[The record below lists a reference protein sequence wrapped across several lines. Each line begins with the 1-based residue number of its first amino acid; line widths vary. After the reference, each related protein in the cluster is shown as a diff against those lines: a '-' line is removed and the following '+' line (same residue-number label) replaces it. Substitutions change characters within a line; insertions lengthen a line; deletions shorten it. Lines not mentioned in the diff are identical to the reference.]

1 MGRFPTA
8 TPALAFDRMRSELRP
23 RFRLAIPLALAL
35 AGIASSALG
44 ASVDDPNLARGPLDL
59 KRLVA
64 DKHDASA
71 QLRLRLITYGSWRAR
86 LLDRSGE
93 NRLFFLFDT
102 DVDGREDFVG
112 EISFHDGRL
121 WMRLTRADGTFVRR
135 LGVKHP
141 RPDAVTTIVPRG
153 LPDPDGN
160 ARVAAAEHYRTA
172 AGPCAT
178 LCQDRI
184 PSGNGWLKVTP
195 GQ

>member
-1 MGRFPTA
+1 MRVHRSRLRI
-8 TPALAFDRMRSELRP
+8 ALPVAVTL
-23 RFRLAIPLALAL
+23 LGL
-35 AGIASSALG
+35 ASSALA

-64 DKHDASA
+64 DKHSA
-71 QLRLRLITYGSWRAR
+71 GSPLSLRLVTYGSWKPR

-121 WMRLTRADGTFVRR
+121 WMRLTRADGTFLRTLKVN
-135 LGVKHP
+135 HP
-141 RPDAVTTIVPRG
+141 RRDTVTTVVPRG
-153 LPDPDGN
+153 LPNPDGN

-172 AGPCAT
+172 DGPCAT
-178 LCQDRI
+178 LCEDRI
-184 PSGNGWLKVTP
+184 PSGDAWLKVTP